1 MMQQKLFFP
10 RQTTSKDHKAENE
23 LQTPSASLA
32 RNRSRCQWQHP
43 MFPRN
48 TAIEMHVHASQESS
62 EEPLYTE
69 IFRKN
74 AAAQIGPRTRTYT
87 SCKPAQSKCM
97 STCHKHHQKSHF
109 RQKLTGK
116 MPRPRYADTH
126 FVRACAV
133 ETHVKISQEPL

>member
-74 AAAQIGPRTRTYT
+74 AAAQN
-87 SCKPAQSKCM
+87 
-97 STCHKHHQKSHF
+97 
-109 RQKLTGK
+109 
-116 MPRPRYADTH
+116 ADIH
-126 FVRACAV
+126 FVQACAV
-133 ETHVKISQEPL
+133 EMHVHMSQASSEEPL